1 MKKTFGWITEWI
13 NVPCCGGTL
22 SWKSEEISWNNC
34 FLLFFILYFN
44 TRRIQLSV
52 TKKGTLCGMQ
62 KGLCRHECSKSSCLC
77 KCSWRRK
84 WVTRGQ
90 VVAVSNNKNSTQRFC
105 DILHQSLLPDYAKSF
120 AFSASLDVLYLEVS
134 VLKCTQLA
142 IHVRF
147 LVLLPVSGKEEHRAK
162 QRFKQAT
169 GKSRPYLTRENFNKL
184 LGHRMWFIKFI
195 LPLMPSCV

>member
-44 TRRIQLSV
+44 TRSFQLSI
-52 TKKGTLCGMQ
+52 TKKGTLCGTQ

-90 VVAVSNNKNSTQRFC
+90 VVAVSNNNNSTQRFC
-105 DILHQSLLPDYAKSF
+105 DIYINPNPTSWLSEVVCLFCISWRSVSWGFCFKMHPIGDSCPIFGL
-120 AFSASLDVLYLEVS
+120 ASS
-134 VLKCTQLA
+134 VWERGA
-142 IHVRF
+142 SSEAEI
-147 LVLLPVSGKEEHRAK
+147 
-162 QRFKQAT
+162 
-169 GKSRPYLTRENFNKL
+169 
-184 LGHRMWFIKFI
+184 
-195 LPLMPSCV
+195 